1 MWINMNHFKNLYVK
15 KESGENIW
23 IMGQINHTKINKS
36 CEEAKL
42 EQIHLCKKKKD
53 MKMNESF
60 EVNHLKGLFKTPSV
74 KKESFENIW
83 IWVILWN
90 IQCKFHVIL
99 DIIYSIKRLSKSW
112 SMERRAF
119 YTPFLIIRFELM
131 HVRNFSS
138 CYEHG
143 NRVGERKWFKRR
155 LISILRQIKSR

>member
-1 MWINMNHFKNLYVK
+1 MWR
-15 KESGENIW
+15 S
-23 IMGQINHTKINKS
+23 QIRTNTFM
-36 CEEAKL
+36 
-42 EQIHLCKKKKD
+42 KKKD

-83 IWVILWN
+83 IWVILRN

-119 YTPFLIIRFELM
+119 FPLFHKIWINPCEELQQLLWA
-131 HVRNFSS
+131 RKR
-138 CYEHG
+138 C
-143 NRVGERKWFKRR
+143 RVGERKWFKRR